1 MKFASTGLRA
11 AYRLAL
17 SSLVRSRGDK
27 RSGESGLTLLE
38 VLVALTILAI
48 AVTSLFE
55 AQATA
60 IKATRT
66 TEHTAEAR
74 LIVQARLEETLA
86 IWDGGRHARS
96 GDAFGYAWR
105 VTISPETASWS
116 HLTDSNWR
124 LYRVHATVERDGKRL
139 VELDTL
145 KLGAAK

>member
-1 MKFASTGLRA
+1 MKSASTGLRA

-17 SSLVRSRGDK
+17 SSLGGGRGDK
-27 RSGESGLTLLE
+27 RRGESGLSLLE

-60 IKATRT
+60 IRATRT

-86 IWDGGRHARS
+86 IWDGGRYARN

-105 VTISPETASWS
+105 VSISPEIASWS
-116 HLTDSNWR
+116 HLADANWR
-124 LYRVHATVERDGKRL
+124 LYRVNATVERGGKQL
-139 VELDTL
+139 VTLDTL
-145 KLGAAK
+145 RLGAAR